1 MAAKIGILGHLEKW
15 CFELGASSAC
25 ASKKDCPKKLFH
37 PRYFPYFHSMKL
49 KLFLLTVLPL
59 VFLSACTVGRMVVHQ
74 FSDIKDYKR
83 FPSRPL
89 PQVGTPFQFTAP
101 SAPELIAQKHVQLN
115 YRGRAVPLD
124 SVLAA
129 TNTVAFLII
138 RNDTLLHE
146 RYFDGYAQDSW
157 VASFSMAKSYTSALI
172 GIAIAEGKIR
182 SVDDLMSD
190 YLPEMK
196 DSKLA
201 DVTLKQLLEMS
212 ANIHHAENYFN
223 PFAGVARLYYG
234 KHLQKQLRPLRH
246 EAPGGSKW
254 TYQSI
259 CTQYLGEVLVR
270 ATGRSMTDYMLEKLW
285 GPLGMESPASW
296 SIDQR
301 RDGREKAFCCIN
313 ATARDFAKFGRLYL
327 HGGNWNGRQLVP
339 AEWVAASTAVRSDRA
354 KHYGYQWWLFNGD
367 YAAEGHLGQFIY
379 VSPQNQT
386 ILVRLGKNYGN
397 FNWNAAF
404 KEILAQLAAA

>member
-1 MAAKIGILGHLEKW
+1 
-15 CFELGASSAC
+15 
-25 ASKKDCPKKLFH
+25 
-37 PRYFPYFHSMKL
+37 MKL
-49 KLFLLTVLPL
+49 KSLLWAALPLLLTLNG
-59 VFLSACTVGRMVVHQ
+59 CTLGRMLTYG

-89 PQVGTPFQFTAP
+89 PQQGPPFQFTPAQD
-101 SAPELIAQKHVQLN
+101 PEFMAHHNVRLKYQDRL
-115 YRGRAVPLD
+115 VPLD
-124 SVLAA
+124 SVLDA
-129 TNTVAFLII
+129 TNTVAFLVI
-138 RNDTLLHE
+138 RRDTILHE
-146 RYFDGYAQDSW
+146 RYFDGYAQNDW
-157 VASFSMAKSYTSALI
+157 VASFSMAKSYTSALV

-201 DVTLKQLLEMS
+201 DVTIKHLLEMT

-234 KHLQKQLRPLRH
+234 KHLHKQLRRLRH
-246 EAPGGSKW
+246 EEPAGSNW

-259 CTQYLGEVLVR
+259 CTQYLGEIVVR
-270 ATGRSMTDYMLEKLW
+270 ATGRSLTDYMQEKLW

-301 RDGREKAFCCIN
+301 RDGIEKAFCCIN

-327 HGGNWNGRQLVP
+327 HGGNWNGRQLIP
-339 AEWVAASTAVRSDRA
+339 AEWVTASTAVLPSRA
-354 KHYGYQWWLFNGD
+354 PHYGYQWWLMGNQGD
-367 YAAEGHLGQFIY
+367 YAAQGHLGQFIY
-379 VSPQNQT
+379 VSPSTET
-386 ILVRLGKNYGN
+386 IIVRLGKNYGK
-397 FNWNAAF
+397 FYWSPAF
-404 KEILAQLAAA
+404 KEILAQLASA